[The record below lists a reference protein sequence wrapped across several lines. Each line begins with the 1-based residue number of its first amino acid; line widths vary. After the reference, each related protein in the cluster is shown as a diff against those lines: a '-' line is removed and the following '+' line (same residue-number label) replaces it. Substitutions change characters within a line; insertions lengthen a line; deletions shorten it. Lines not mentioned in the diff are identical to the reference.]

1 MAAKSSTTK
10 KPSLQTTP
18 SRGTRTQAVA
28 RTTASKTASKAKPK
42 AASKA
47 SPKATLPRT
56 AARAAKPAAP
66 SRPKPAAVAP
76 VEVADPTRDELREA
90 ARVLKTKGSKKR
102 EKRAAASVMSNYGS
116 KRGGQNRARNLT
128 PEQRTEIARSG
139 GLKRQE
145 MARQQRELR
154 EAVVEAATKKKARRS
169 A

>member
-10 KPSLQTTP
+10 KS
-18 SRGTRTQAVA
+18 SS
-28 RTTASKTASKAKPK
+28 SKTSSIRNAKPK
-42 AASKA
+42 AV
-47 SPKATLPRT
+47 TTRT
-56 AARAAKPAAP
+56 AKPAKVTA
-66 SRPKPAAVAP
+66 RKTAALIALP
-76 VEVADPTRDELREA
+76 EEVEPGRDELREA

-102 EKRAAASVMSNYGS
+102 EKRAAAAVMSNYGS

-128 PEQRTEIARSG
+128 PEQRKEIARLG

-154 EAVVEAATKKKARRS
+154 EAVVEAASKKKARRP